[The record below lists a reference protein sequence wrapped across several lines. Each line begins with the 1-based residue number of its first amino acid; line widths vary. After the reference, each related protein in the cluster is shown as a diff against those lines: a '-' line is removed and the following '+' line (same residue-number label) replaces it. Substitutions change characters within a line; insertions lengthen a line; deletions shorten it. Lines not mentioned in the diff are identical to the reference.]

1 MALASEA
8 LIQANMNSEQ
18 NRYSPGNFARML
30 RDQAVL
36 IIGVTV
42 LFVAI
47 GLGFSV
53 SQQKQYRAT
62 STLNVE
68 DPGLAFGSPTTGQ
81 TQAALAAQEGGRVA
95 RPEVAARV
103 KSVVST
109 SLTVPQL
116 ESAISTRVDATSNV
130 LYVQAT
136 GSTSTLAAK
145 LANAFA
151 EQDASLTT
159 ADTRQQYA
167 QQVKALKAA
176 LRGLPATQR
185 VTLEA
190 SIAHAQAIASTGTP
204 VSVISLAGPPGS
216 PTQPKTLRNTLI
228 VGLIGLVVAIA
239 LADARRARDRRMR
252 RPDEIEAEFN
262 LPLIGHV
269 SRNALGHGG
278 TTANGRR
285 PLTPTD
291 LESFRVLRQNLQ
303 LLDAE
308 GGGLRSVA
316 VTSALAQEGKST
328 IAVMLAHANAAAGKR
343 TLLVEC
349 DLRRPVLAGRLGLKQ
364 APGLS
369 DYLAGKARPE
379 AVVQTVPAIPMG
391 RSSLNN
397 GSGTEVGEAGAR
409 FVCIT
414 AGSSPRPAELLA
426 SERFRTFLSQ
436 VRDAYDLVIIDT
448 SPLLAVVDAL
458 ELLPLVDGVAICV
471 RASKTTRDD
480 ALAIKDALARTKERP
495 TGVVLTGVTPRVD
508 PTYRRYQ
515 SYASQ

>member
-1 MALASEA
+1 
-8 LIQANMNSEQ
+8 MNTEQ

-30 RDQAVL
+30 RDQAFL
-36 IIGVTV
+36 IIGVTL

-47 GLGFSV
+47 GLGYSL
-53 SQQKQYRAT
+53 SQQKQYKAT
-62 STLNVE
+62 ASLSVV
-68 DPGLAFGSPTTGQ
+68 DPGLAVGVTTTGQ
-81 TQAALAAQEGGRVA
+81 TQAALAAQEGGRVS

-103 KSVVST
+103 KKVVNT
-109 SLTVPQL
+109 SLTIPQL
-116 ESAISTRVDATSNV
+116 EGAISTRVDPTSNV

-136 GSTSTLAAK
+136 ASNPKLAAN

-151 EQDASLTT
+151 QQDAYVTT
-159 ADTRQQYA
+159 QQTRGQYA
-167 QQVKALKAA
+167 AQVKSLQSDLKSVPSVQKSALE
-176 LRGLPATQR
+176 T
-185 VTLEA
+185 TL
-190 SIAHAQAIASTGTP
+190 AHAQAIASSGTP
-204 VSVISLAGPPGS
+204 VSVISVAGPPGS
-216 PTQPKTLRNTLI
+216 PSQPQTLRNTLI
-228 VGLIGLVVAIA
+228 VGLIGLIVAIA

-252 RPDEIEAEFN
+252 RPEEIEAEFD

-278 TTANGRR
+278 SGVNGRR
-285 PLTPTD
+285 PLTPAD

-303 LLDAE
+303 LLDT

-349 DLRRPVLAGRLGLKQ
+349 DLRRPALASRLGLQQ

-369 DYLAGKARPE
+369 DYLTGRARPE
-379 AVVQTVPAIPMG
+379 DVLQTVPAIPMG
-391 RSSLNN
+391 RSSLN
-397 GSGTEVGEAGAR
+397 GSSSTDVDGGGPR

-426 SERFRTFLSQ
+426 TERFRGFLSQ

-448 SPLLAVVDAL
+448 SPLLAVVDTL

-471 RASKTTRDD
+471 RAAKTTRDD
-480 ALAIKDALARTKERP
+480 AARIKDALARTKERP

-508 PTYRRYQ
+508 PSYGYYQ
-515 SYASQ
+515 SYAGR